1 MIPAAIPASIVSAR
15 AGLAAISASMVS
27 PAGTDEYNEFVN
39 EVPKTNN
46 KGITTAAASDHLPA
60 VVNGIILQE
69 LFAIKP
75 S

>member
-1 MIPAAIPASIVSAR
+1 
-15 AGLAAISASMVS
+15 MVS